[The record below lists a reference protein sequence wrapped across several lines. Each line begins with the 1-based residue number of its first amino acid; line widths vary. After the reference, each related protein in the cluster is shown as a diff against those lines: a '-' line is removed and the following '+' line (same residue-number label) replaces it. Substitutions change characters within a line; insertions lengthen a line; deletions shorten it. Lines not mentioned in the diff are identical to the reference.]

1 MSLVTREVVR
11 AFSATLNTVYDEA
24 FAAQSVGSWRRLST
38 EVDSSQQTEEYGWIS
53 ELPTMREFV
62 DERVVKSLSES
73 GYTIRNKKWEATIGV
88 DRDVL
93 EDEKHGQ
100 IKLRVQSLAEA
111 ASMHYDRL
119 LFDLIKTNGTCYD
132 GKAFFASDHPV
143 RGGTYDNLGSGVL
156 NAANLKAA
164 LTVGRRIPLD
174 NGEPMEVAYD
184 TLLVPP
190 ELEWTARELLN
201 SAFYPDEVTGSKM
214 ADNVLR
220 GTLSIIVSARLES
233 AAEWYLFETIC
244 SESIFLGAGRR

>member
-11 AFSATLNTVYDEA
+11 AFSATLKTVYDEA
-24 FAAQSVGSWRRLST
+24 FAAQSVGSWRRLAT

-53 ELPTMREFV
+53 EMPTMREFV

-119 LFDLIKTNGTCYD
+119 LFDLIKANGT
-132 GKAFFASDHPV
+132 
-143 RGGTYDNLGSGVL
+143 
-156 NAANLKAA
+156 
-164 LTVGRRIPLD
+164 
-174 NGEPMEVAYD
+174 
-184 TLLVPP
+184 
-190 ELEWTARELLN
+190 
-201 SAFYPDEVTGSKM
+201 
-214 ADNVLR
+214 
-220 GTLSIIVSARLES
+220 
-233 AAEWYLFETIC
+233 
-244 SESIFLGAGRR
+244 